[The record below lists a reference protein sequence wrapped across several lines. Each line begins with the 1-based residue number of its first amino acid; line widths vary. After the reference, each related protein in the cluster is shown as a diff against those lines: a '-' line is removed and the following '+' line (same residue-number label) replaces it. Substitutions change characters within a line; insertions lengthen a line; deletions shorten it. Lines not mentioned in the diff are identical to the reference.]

1 MRLFAAVIPP
11 AETLAELTAAVAR
24 LRALPG
30 AAGLRWAR
38 PEGWHVTVAF
48 YGEVPA
54 GSVAELGER
63 LARAARRRAPVAL
76 GLAGG
81 GRFSD
86 TVLWTGAAGD
96 VEELGRLAAGAAAAG
111 RRTAGVPEPA
121 PGHAG
126 GAGGAGGRTAEHR
139 GGQGGRQAPE
149 RRYRPHLT
157 LARQRHGGGTDLTP
171 FTYALRDFTT
181 PRREIATLTLIRSH
195 PPLPNHPGAQ
205 PHYEP
210 LSTWPLGRGGP

>member
-1 MRLFAAVIPP
+1 MRLFAAVTPP
-11 AETLAELTAAVAR
+11 AEALAELAGAVER
-24 LRALPG
+24 LRGLPG
-30 AAGLRWAR
+30 AGRLRWTR

-86 TVLWTGAAGD
+86 TVLWTAAAGD
-96 VEELGRLAAGAAAAG
+96 VGELGRLAAGAEAAG
-111 RRTAGVPEPA
+111 RRTPGVGPGAG
-121 PGHAG
+121 
-126 GAGGAGGRTAEHR
+126 GGAGGRGSR
-139 GGQGGRQAPE
+139 RE

-157 LARQRHGGGTDLTP
+157 LARQRHGGGADLTP

-181 PRREIATLTLIRSH
+181 PQRPVPALTLIRSH
-195 PPLPNHPGAQ
+195 LPPPGEEGAQ
-205 PHYEP
+205 PRYEAVA
-210 LSTWPLGRGGP
+210 TWPLGGAEPGLSPGETRRS

>member
-1 MRLFAAVIPP
+1 MKLFAAVVPP
-11 AETLAELTAAVAR
+11 PEVLAVLAEAVGR
-24 LRALPG
+24 LRGLPD
-30 AAGLRWAR
+30 AGRLRWVR

-63 LARAARRRAPVAL
+63 LARAARRRGPVRL

-86 TVLWTGAAGD
+86 TALWTGTAGD
-96 VEELGRLAAGAAAAG
+96 VGELGRLAAGAAAAG
-111 RRTAGVPEPA
+111 RRTRGVPRA
-121 PGHAG
+121 LGRGG
-126 GAGGAGGRTAEHR
+126 GAGR
-139 GGQGGRQAPE
+139 GPE

-171 FTYALRDFTT
+171 FTYALRDFAT
-181 PRREIATLTLIRSH
+181 PQRDITTLTLLRSH
-195 PPLPNHPGAQ
+195 LPPPNHPGAQ
-205 PHYEP
+205 PRYEP
-210 LSTWPLGRGGP
+210 VAAWPLGADGA

>member
-1 MRLFAAVIPP
+1 MAPVKLFAAVVPP
-11 AETLAELTAAVAR
+11 PEVLAVLAEAVGR
-24 LRALPG
+24 LRGLPD
-30 AAGLRWAR
+30 AERLRWVR

-63 LARAARRRAPVAL
+63 LARAARRRGPVRL

-86 TVLWTGAAGD
+86 TALWTGTAGD
-96 VEELGRLAAGAAAAG
+96 VGELGRLGAGAAAAG
-111 RRTAGVPEPA
+111 RRTRGVPGA
-121 PGHAG
+121 PGRG
-126 GAGGAGGRTAEHR
+126 RGAGRGGRAGR
-139 GGQGGRQAPE
+139 GPE

-171 FTYALRDFTT
+171 FTYALRDFAT
-181 PRREIATLTLIRSH
+181 PQRDITTLTLLRSH
-195 PPLPNHPGAQ
+195 SPPPNHPGAQ

-210 LSTWPLGRGGP
+210 VAAWPLGAGGE